1 MQSLSLVSVIIVTWN
16 SKKYLPACLHRLLTQ
31 TFHNFE
37 VILVDNDSED
47 GALDGLHE
55 KYSSLDL
62 RIERLNTNRGFATAN
77 NIGARLAR
85 GKWLA
90 LLNANAFPEPDWL
103 RKIMEAGGGKPGNRT
118 FSSPTP

>member
-1 MQSLSLVSVIIVTWN
+1 LSPGIV
-16 SKKYLPACLHRLLTQ
+16 KKYLPACLHRLLTQ

-103 RKIMEAGGGKPGNRT
+103 EKLVQAAEENPEYSSFSFAHPLKIR
-118 FSSPTP
+118 